1 MLYLH
6 DLRHCENNM
15 IYHNICDIIISYTLE
30 CDTGILLTCEEH
42 LHDRIL
48 LTCEEHLHDRIVSLR
63 GEFWAHKTVLSYYV
77 FLRSQFRVV
86 MSVMIFA

>member
-48 LTCEEHLHDRIVSLR
+48 LTCEEHLHDHILLTCEEHLHDRIFSLR
-63 GEFWAHKTVLSYYV
+63 
-77 FLRSQFRVV
+77 
-86 MSVMIFA
+86 